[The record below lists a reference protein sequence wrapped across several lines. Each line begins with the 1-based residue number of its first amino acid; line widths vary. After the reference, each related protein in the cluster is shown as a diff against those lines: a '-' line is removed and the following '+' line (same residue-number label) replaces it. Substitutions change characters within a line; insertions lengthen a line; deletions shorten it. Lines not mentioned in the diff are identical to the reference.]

1 MNTLQSKLL
10 TYAGLVLILNLL
22 FPPVAAKNGFYGKG
36 RGWLWSER
44 KSYQTT
50 VQESPGKFA
59 AKWEERF
66 VEIDLVRLVVSESFI
81 LGGTLLLFGLLADE
95 KAVRKKFRKMF
106 SAGAGEITSG

>member
-10 TYAGLVLILNLL
+10 TYAGLALILNLL
-22 FPPVAAKNGFYGKG
+22 FPPVTARNGFYGKG

-50 VQESPGKFA
+50 VQEAPGKYA

-66 VEIDLVRLVVSESFI
+66 VEIDLARLVVSESFI
-81 LGGTLLLFGLLADE
+81 LGGTLLLFGLMADE
-95 KAVRKKFRKMF
+95 KAFRKKFGK
-106 SAGAGEITSG
+106 

>member
-1 MNTLQSKLL
+1 MNSMQSKLL
-10 TYAGLVLILNLL
+10 TYAGLLLILNLL
-22 FPPVAAKNGFYGKG
+22 FPPVTARNGFYGKG

-50 VQESPGKFA
+50 VQESPGKYA

-81 LGGTLLLFGLLADE
+81 LGGTLLLFGLMADE
-95 KAVRKKFRKMF
+95 KAFRKKFGK
-106 SAGAGEITSG
+106 